1 MDLVREIKGLIPFL
15 TATEQNELDFLG
27 RDINIIF
34 WSYDVKT
41 NEFLFTE
48 GMEKIYGYKYEEIN
62 GLGIWDIL
70 YKHADINMKDV
81 LAEAIRKLEPFKEEY
96 KVTKRDGTVGWV
108 RTKGR
113 PIFSA
118 QNELLRYNGHSLDIS
133 INKFFEIEREESE
146 NKYRTLVENYA
157 LGVYISQDGKY
168 KYVNDRLSEIT
179 GYSQA
184 ELLDMEFDQ
193 LLDSDSKDIVLKR
206 VHNFLN
212 GKKNEMTEIN
222 LVHKDTSTKRV
233 ELYSTL
239 ISYQDKLALMGTILD
254 ITEKKQAQEMVNY
267 LAYHDSLT
275 DIPNRNL
282 FNERSHHELL
292 EMRDTEKK
300 AALLFIDLDQFKIV
314 NDTLGHHEG
323 DIILKKI
330 ATKIKVLVGDKG
342 QIARYG
348 GDEFVVLLKYDE
360 LHEVEEFSNIL
371 LHEIPHSI
379 SCQIKVS
386 PSIGISLFPQH
397 GKDIESLIRF
407 ADMAIYDLKSNDNRK
422 QNYIFYDEFM
432 STNRIRTNQLSN
444 DLHNAID
451 EHQLYIAFQPK
462 LNMNT
467 LKIEGLEALI
477 RWNHPLY
484 GNISPD
490 EFIPLA
496 ENNGFIHKM
505 GDWVLKNAI
514 NETLKLHHPIT
525 LNVNIST
532 RQLLRGTFVESIKTI
547 LEETQFPAAKL
558 NLEIT
563 ESVALHDVEKSVE
576 ILNQLKSIGILISL
590 DDFGTG
596 YSSLSYLTKLP
607 VDYLK
612 IDRSFINDLENND
625 SNKTV
630 VKSIIKVAHSLN
642 MKVTAEGIET
652 KKQAEILRKYGCD
665 NCQGYYFSKPLPF
678 NEIQVYLEQS
688 ISKRAWYSTLR

>member
-15 TATEQNELDFLG
+15 TATEQNALDFLG
-27 RDINIIF
+27 RDINIVF

-48 GMEKIYGYKYEEIN
+48 GMEKIYGYKYEEIKDH
-62 GLGIWDIL
+62 GIWDIL
-70 YKHADINMKDV
+70 YKHADINMEDL

-96 KVTKRDGTVGWV
+96 KVTKKDGTVGWV

-118 QNELLRYNGHSLDIS
+118 QNELLRYNGHTLDIS
-133 INKFFEIEREESE
+133 MNKFFEIERDESE
-146 NKYRTLVENYA
+146 HKYRTLVENYA

-193 LLDSDSKDIVLKR
+193 LLDTDSKDIVFKR

-282 FNERSHHELL
+282 FNERSHHELQVIKANG
-292 EMRDTEKK
+292 KK

-323 DIILKKI
+323 DMILKKI
-330 ATKIKVLVGDKG
+330 ATKIKDLVGDKG

-360 LHEVEEFSNIL
+360 LNEVEEFSNL
-371 LHEIPHSI
+371 LLNEIPHSI
-379 SCQIKVS
+379 ACQIKVS

-397 GKDIESLIRF
+397 GADIESLIRF

-432 STNRIRTNQLSN
+432 STQRIRMNQLSN
-444 DLHNAID
+444 DLHNAIEED
-451 EHQLYIAFQPK
+451 QLYIVFQPK

-514 NETLKLHHPIT
+514 NETLKLNHPIT

-532 RQLLRGTFVESIKTI
+532 RQLLRGTFVDSVKTI
-547 LEETQFPAAKL
+547 LKETKFPAAKL

-563 ESVALHDVEKSVE
+563 ESVALHDVEKAVE
-576 ILNQLKSIGILISL
+576 ILNQLKSLGILISL

-652 KKQAEILRKYGCD
+652 KKQAEILRKYSCD

-678 NEIQVYLEQS
+678 NEIQEYLEQS
-688 ISKRAWYSTLR
+688 KSKRAWYSTLR